1 MSRLGKIPVKIPN
14 KVQVDLKDN
23 NIIIVKGPKGE
34 LSLDVAGKVIVNSV
48 ADTLVVKPAS
58 DSKISEKLYGTYRK
72 LLSNMIEGVSNG
84 FKKRLELQGVGFR
97 SQVQGKSLILNVGF
111 SHQVTIESPPGI
123 TLSVENNT
131 IINVSGIDKQLVG
144 QVAAN
149 IKSVRPPEPYKGK
162 GIRYEG
168 EFVRRKV
175 GKAGK

>member
-1 MSRLGKIPVKIPN
+1 MARLGKLPVKIPQ
-14 KVQVDLKDN
+14 KVQLNIRDN
-23 NIIIVKGPKGE
+23 NVTVKGPKGE
-34 LSLDVAGKVIVNSV
+34 LELNISDKVLIDSV
-48 ADTLVVKPAS
+48 DDTLVVKPTSNNKAA
-58 DSKISEKLYGTYRK
+58 DKLHGTYRK
-72 LLSNMIEGVSNG
+72 LLCNMVEGVSNG
-84 FKKRLELQGVGFR
+84 FQKRLELQGVGFR

-111 SHQVTIESPPGI
+111 SHQVIIESPPGI

-131 IINVSGIDKQLVG
+131 TIIVSGIDKQLVG

-168 EFVRRKV
+168 EYVRRKV